1 MGILLVYDVTDEQSF
16 QNIRNWIRNI
26 EQHAADNVDKILV
39 GNKCDM
45 MSEKLVETAR
55 GQALADEYGIKFFE
69 TSAKSNINVVEGFTA
84 IATDIKKR
92 LMDNPTAGGRDAG
105 QGSGGVKVG
114 GNQGGAAGTK
124 EGGCCK

>member
-45 MSEKLVETAR
+45 TSEKLVETAR

-69 TSAKSNINVVEGFTA
+69 TSAKSNINVVEAFTS
-84 IATDIKKR
+84 IAADIKKR
-92 LMDNPTAGGRDAG
+92 LMDNPSAASGAGGA
-105 QGSGGVKVG
+105 QNSAGGVKLKP
-114 GNQGGAAGTK
+114 AAEQKK
-124 EGGCCK
+124 EGGCC